1 MSPINRTISE
11 QLFESFC
18 TGNGFQACPVQTE
31 SHKTPDYILRTGR
44 TSIVVEVKQFDPNA
58 TELAT
63 LRKPP
68 EEWGESDAFSPE
80 NPGDRVRSKIDSA
93 LPQLKKVAGSSMSA
107 MLVLYDNVRLWTEI
121 CDANSIGVALY
132 GIENAMISSEIAPE
146 GGATIVARW
155 HGGSRRATPSA
166 NTTLSAIGLLDH
178 GHDGIEMTLSVFHNY
193 FARNPIAIDS
203 LCGAQIKHYKL
214 QESPEQSF
222 STWIVA

>member
-1 MSPINRTISE
+1 MSPAVRTVSE

-31 SHKTPDYILRTGR
+31 SHRTPDYILRVRG

-58 TELAT
+58 TELTT

-80 NPGDRVRSKIDSA
+80 FPGERVRSKIDSA
-93 LPQLKKVAGSSMSA
+93 LPQIKKVAGSSMPA
-107 MLVLYDNVRLWTEI
+107 MLVLYDNVRLWPEI
-121 CDANSIGVALY
+121 CDAGSIGVALY
-132 GIENAMISSEIAPE
+132 GTENALISSEEAPQ

-166 NTTLSAIGLLDH
+166 NTTLSAIGILDVSH
-178 GHDGIEMTLSVFHNY
+178 ESGEIALSVFHNY
-193 FARNPIAIDS
+193 FAKNPIAIDS
-203 LCGAQIKHYKL
+203 FCGAQIKHYKL
-214 QESPEQSF
+214 RDSPERSF
-222 STWIVA
+222 ATWIVA